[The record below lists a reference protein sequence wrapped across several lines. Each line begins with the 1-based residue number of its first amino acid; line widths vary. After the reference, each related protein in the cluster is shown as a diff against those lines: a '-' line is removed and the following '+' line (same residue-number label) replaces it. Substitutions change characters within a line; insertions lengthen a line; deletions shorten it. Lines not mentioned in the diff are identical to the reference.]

1 MKNLFQ
7 KAKKLKSLKA
17 SSGFTLLEVVFVIA
31 IFAVMASIVLF
42 RFNDFGARTAFDN
55 LSQDIALRVVEARK
69 SALAGKL
76 NPNFDGTAA
85 PSYGVYFSNDLVGDQ
100 NKQFI
105 FFTDINSGGVFDN
118 IYNPTAGCSGVSTV
132 GNECISDTTIT
143 TGDYIDTICYESS
156 GVFCNTSITPTKA
169 HVTFIRPFPKA
180 TLVVESAGSTVFAQ
194 RLYIGLV
201 SGFDSNI
208 QKTIVIDGL
217 GSVHVA
223 EGGACTISGYL
234 GGC

>member
-1 MKNLFQ
+1 MKKFTPKTLHRIH
-7 KAKKLKSLKA
+7 A
-17 SSGFTLLEVVFVIA
+17 SGFTLLEVVFVIA
-31 IFAVMASIVLF
+31 IFAIMASIVLF

-55 LSQDIALRVVEARK
+55 LSQDIALRVVEAQK

-76 NPNFDGTAA
+76 NPNFDGTTA
-85 PSYGVYFSNDLVGDQ
+85 PSYGVYFSNDPVGDQ

-105 FFTDINSGGVFDN
+105 FFTDINSGTFDN
-118 IYNPTAGCSGVSTV
+118 MYTPTTGCSGVATV

-143 TGDYIDTICYESS
+143 TGDYIDTICYETST
-156 GVFCNTSITPTKA
+156 VICNTSITPTEA
-169 HVTFIRPFPKA
+169 HVTYIRPFPKA
-180 TLVVESAGSTVFAQ
+180 TLVVEYTGSTVFAQ

-217 GSVHVA
+217 GSVHVT
-223 EGGACTISGYL
+223 EGGACTVSGYL
-234 GGC
+234 AGC